1 MFHTTLFTIL
11 EKDNSMPGE
20 VTGRI
25 KLNENH
31 DVFKGHFPDNP
42 VLPGVITIQIVLE
55 FFANVMD
62 KEFMVA
68 EAKNIK
74 FLKIIQPHIN
84 SELSIT
90 LKFVYLEEKKLKI
103 TATVFYGDDIFF
115 KFSGIYQQE

>member
-103 TATVFYGDDIFF
+103 TATVFDGDDIFF